1 MADTEQ
7 HKCREEFHRH
17 LPSSH
22 RFVADVDGGD
32 KDGDG
37 GDEDGDGDDGGDK
50 YMVMLKMVMMVSTVS
65 WFGISLISTLAV
77 PSILID
83 FPTICNDF
91 HILTNLYFKP
101 VRGSFP

>member
-1 MADTEQ
+1 MLMVVI
-7 HKCREEFHRH
+7 K
-17 LPSSH
+17 
-22 RFVADVDGGD
+22 
-32 KDGDG
+32 
-37 GDEDGDGDDGGDK
+37 
-50 YMVMLKMVMMVSTVS
+50 MVMVVMKMVMVMMVAINMVMMKMVMMVSTVS